1 MNIIEMQDLGIVGED
16 LLENLEEISN
26 SVSEIK
32 KADFKKESTFEDTD
46 HLQEYI
52 EETINMIK
60 NNLTKFEGTEDFAG
74 ATYHTGHWPHDGV
87 DFI

>member
-1 MNIIEMQDLGIVGED
+1 MTINEVSDLGIVGED
-16 LLENLEEISN
+16 LLKNLKEIKD

-60 NNLTKFEGTEDFAG
+60 NNLTKLKEK
-74 ATYHTGHWPHDGV
+74 
-87 DFI
+87 

>member
-1 MNIIEMQDLGIVGED
+1 MTINEVSDLGIVGED
-16 LLENLEEISN
+16 LLDNLKEIKE

-32 KADFKKESTFEDTD
+32 KADFKKESTFEDAD

-60 NNLTKFEGTEDFAG
+60 INLTKLKEK
-74 ATYHTGHWPHDGV
+74 
-87 DFI
+87 

>member
-1 MNIIEMQDLGIVGED
+1 MNILEMQELGVVGED

-32 KADFKKESTFEDTD
+32 KADFTKESTFEDTD

-52 EETINMIK
+52 QDTINMIK
-60 NNLTKFEGTEDFAG
+60 INLTKLKEK
-74 ATYHTGHWPHDGV
+74 
-87 DFI
+87 

>member
-1 MNIIEMQDLGIVGED
+1 MTINEVSDLGIVGED
-16 LLENLEEISN
+16 LLDNLKEIKE

-32 KADFKKESTFEDTD
+32 KANFKKESTFEDTD

-60 NNLTKFEGTEDFAG
+60 NNLTKLKEK
-74 ATYHTGHWPHDGV
+74 
-87 DFI
+87 

>member
-1 MNIIEMQDLGIVGED
+1 MTINEVSDLGIVGED
-16 LLENLEEISN
+16 LLDNLKEIKE

-32 KADFKKESTFEDTD
+32 KADFKKDSNFEDTD

-60 NNLTKFEGTEDFAG
+60 NNLTKLKEK
-74 ATYHTGHWPHDGV
+74 
-87 DFI
+87 

>member
-1 MNIIEMQDLGIVGED
+1 MTLKELMDLGIVGED
-16 LLENLEEISN
+16 LLDNLKEIKE
-26 SVSEIK
+26 SVSEIE

-60 NNLTKFEGTEDFAG
+60 INLTKLKEK
-74 ATYHTGHWPHDGV
+74 
-87 DFI
+87 

>member
-1 MNIIEMQDLGIVGED
+1 MTLNEVSDLGIVGED
-16 LLENLEEISN
+16 LLDNLKEIKE

-60 NNLTKFEGTEDFAG
+60 NNLTKLKEK
-74 ATYHTGHWPHDGV
+74 
-87 DFI
+87 

>member
-1 MNIIEMQDLGIVGED
+1 MTINEVSDLGIVGED
-16 LLENLEEISN
+16 LLDNLKEIKE

-32 KADFKKESTFEDTD
+32 KADFKKESNFEDTD

-60 NNLTKFEGTEDFAG
+60 NNLTKLKEK
-74 ATYHTGHWPHDGV
+74 
-87 DFI
+87 

>member
-1 MNIIEMQDLGIVGED
+1 MNILEMQDLGIVGED

-32 KADFKKESTFEDTD
+32 KADFTKESTFEDTD

-52 EETINMIK
+52 QDTINIIK
-60 NNLTKFEGTEDFAG
+60 RNLTKLKSK
-74 ATYHTGHWPHDGV
+74 
-87 DFI
+87 

>member
-16 LLENLEEISN
+16 LLDNLKEIKE

-32 KADFKKESTFEDTD
+32 KADFKKDSTFEDTD

-52 EETINMIK
+52 QETINIIK
-60 NNLTKFEGTEDFAG
+60 NNLTKLKEK
-74 ATYHTGHWPHDGV
+74 
-87 DFI
+87 

>member
-1 MNIIEMQDLGIVGED
+1 MTLNELMVLGIVGEY
-16 LLENLEEISN
+16 LLENLEEIKE

-32 KADFKKESTFEDTD
+32 KADFKKKSTFEDTD

-60 NNLTKFEGTEDFAG
+60 NNLTKLKEK
-74 ATYHTGHWPHDGV
+74 
-87 DFI
+87 

>member
-1 MNIIEMQDLGIVGED
+1 MTINEVSDLGIVGED
-16 LLENLEEISN
+16 LLDNLKEIKE

-60 NNLTKFEGTEDFAG
+60 NNLTKLKEK
-74 ATYHTGHWPHDGV
+74 
-87 DFI
+87 

>member
-1 MNIIEMQDLGIVGED
+1 MTINEVSDLGIVGED
-16 LLENLEEISN
+16 LLDNLKEIKE

-32 KADFKKESTFEDTD
+32 KADFKKESNFEDTD

-60 NNLTKFEGTEDFAG
+60 INLTKLKEK
-74 ATYHTGHWPHDGV
+74 
-87 DFI
+87 

>member
-1 MNIIEMQDLGIVGED
+1 MTLKELMDLGIVGED
-16 LLENLEEISN
+16 LLNNLKEIKD

-32 KADFKKESTFEDTD
+32 KADFKKESSFEDTD

-60 NNLTKFEGTEDFAG
+60 NNLTKLQEK
-74 ATYHTGHWPHDGV
+74 
-87 DFI
+87 

>member
-1 MNIIEMQDLGIVGED
+1 MNILEMQELGVVGED

-32 KADFKKESTFEDTD
+32 KADFTKESTFEDTD

-52 EETINMIK
+52 EDTINIIK
-60 NNLTKFEGTEDFAG
+60 NNLTKLKEK
-74 ATYHTGHWPHDGV
+74 
-87 DFI
+87 

>member
-1 MNIIEMQDLGIVGED
+1 MTMNELKDLGIVGED
-16 LLENLEEISN
+16 LLDNLKKIKE

-32 KADFKKESTFEDTD
+32 KANFKKESTFEATD

-60 NNLTKFEGTEDFAG
+60 INLTKLKEK
-74 ATYHTGHWPHDGV
+74 
-87 DFI
+87 

>member
-1 MNIIEMQDLGIVGED
+1 MQELGGVGED

-60 NNLTKFEGTEDFAG
+60 NNLTKLKEK
-74 ATYHTGHWPHDGV
+74 
-87 DFI
+87 

>member
-1 MNIIEMQDLGIVGED
+1 MTINELMDLGIVGED
-16 LLENLEEISN
+16 LLDNLKEIKE

-52 EETINMIK
+52 GETINMIK
-60 NNLTKFEGTEDFAG
+60 KNLTKLQQK
-74 ATYHTGHWPHDGV
+74 
-87 DFI
+87 

>member
-1 MNIIEMQDLGIVGED
+1 MNILEMQDLGIVGED
-16 LLENLEEISN
+16 LLDNLKEIKK

-60 NNLTKFEGTEDFAG
+60 INLTKLKEK
-74 ATYHTGHWPHDGV
+74 
-87 DFI
+87 

>member
-1 MNIIEMQDLGIVGED
+1 MTLNELMDLGIVGEY
-16 LLENLEEISN
+16 LLENLKEIKE

-60 NNLTKFEGTEDFAG
+60 NNLTKLKEK
-74 ATYHTGHWPHDGV
+74 
-87 DFI
+87 

>member
-16 LLENLEEISN
+16 LLDNLKEIKE

-32 KADFKKESTFEDTD
+32 KADFTKESAFEDTD

-60 NNLTKFEGTEDFAG
+60 RNLTKLKKK
-74 ATYHTGHWPHDGV
+74 
-87 DFI
+87 

>member
-1 MNIIEMQDLGIVGED
+1 MTLNELMYLGIVGEY
-16 LLENLEEISN
+16 LLENLEEIKE

-60 NNLTKFEGTEDFAG
+60 NNLTKLKEK
-74 ATYHTGHWPHDGV
+74 
-87 DFI
+87 

>member
-1 MNIIEMQDLGIVGED
+1 MTIIEESDLGAVGKD
-16 LLENLEEISN
+16 LLENLKEIKE

-32 KADFKKESTFEDTD
+32 KADFKKESSFENTD

-60 NNLTKFEGTEDFAG
+60 NNLTKLQEK
-74 ATYHTGHWPHDGV
+74 
-87 DFI
+87 

>member
-1 MNIIEMQDLGIVGED
+1 MTLNEVIDLGIVGED
-16 LLENLEEISN
+16 LLDNLKEIKE

-60 NNLTKFEGTEDFAG
+60 INLTKLKEK
-74 ATYHTGHWPHDGV
+74 
-87 DFI
+87 

>member
-1 MNIIEMQDLGIVGED
+1 MTINEVSDLGIVGED
-16 LLENLEEISN
+16 LLKNLKEIKE

-60 NNLTKFEGTEDFAG
+60 INLTKLKEK
-74 ATYHTGHWPHDGV
+74 
-87 DFI
+87 

>member
-1 MNIIEMQDLGIVGED
+1 MTINEVSDLGIVGED
-16 LLENLEEISN
+16 LLKNLKEIKE

-60 NNLTKFEGTEDFAG
+60 NNLTKLKEK
-74 ATYHTGHWPHDGV
+74 
-87 DFI
+87 

>member
-1 MNIIEMQDLGIVGED
+1 MTIIEENDLGIVGKD
-16 LLENLEEISN
+16 LLNNLKEIKD

-32 KADFKKESTFEDTD
+32 KADFKKESSFEDTD

-60 NNLTKFEGTEDFAG
+60 NNLTKLQEK
-74 ATYHTGHWPHDGV
+74 
-87 DFI
+87 

>member
-1 MNIIEMQDLGIVGED
+1 MTINEVSDLGIVGEY
-16 LLENLEEISN
+16 LLENLEEIKE

-60 NNLTKFEGTEDFAG
+60 INLTKLKEK
-74 ATYHTGHWPHDGV
+74 
-87 DFI
+87 